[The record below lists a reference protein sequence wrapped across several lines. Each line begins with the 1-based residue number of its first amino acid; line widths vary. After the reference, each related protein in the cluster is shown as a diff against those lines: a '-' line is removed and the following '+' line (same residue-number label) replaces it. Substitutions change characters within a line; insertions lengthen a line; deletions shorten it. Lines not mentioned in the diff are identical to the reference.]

1 MKKINLQRDIDSRT
15 AISTPKIIN
24 QQLPLVVERKEDE
37 ATELNEEVQ
46 ADKTTKKSG
55 KRKTTG
61 VEEASEV

>member
-24 QQLPLVVERKEDE
+24 QQLPLVVEIKEDD
-37 ATELNEEVQ
+37 ATELNKEVQ